1 MKFKE
6 DFLLD
11 NMRYSW
17 KCTLYIDSF
26 FVRPTGAC
34 FIISKFF
41 YVLWLWII
49 WSLSVTATMNG
60 IGLKDNSDTIPIS
73 TLTNMQCQ
81 TR

>member
-26 FVRPTGAC
+26 LWDPLVRVLSSG
-34 FIISKFF
+34 SFF
-41 YVLWLWII
+41 MFYGYVLYGR
-49 WSLSVTATMNG
+49 SVW
-60 IGLKDNSDTIPIS
+60 
-73 TLTNMQCQ
+73 Q
-81 TR
+81 